1 MRNMLRRTA
10 ATGLV
15 AGGAVLAAVMGGR
28 AAFAQAADALKV
40 LERDHV
46 LGKADAPITIVEYAS
61 LTCPHCA
68 QFHGQILPELKKK
81 WIDSGRARLV
91 YRDFPL
97 DRMALQAAQIAECSG
112 KDRYFGVLELLFQ
125 QQEKWASSRDG
136 IAEIGRILRIAGIGD
151 AEIRQCLAN
160 EAIANDAVLAD
171 YQSGEKAG
179 VTGTPTLFINGQKLG
194 APRSF
199 ADVDAFLEKLGK

>member
-10 ATGLV
+10 ALGLV
-15 AGGAVLAAVMGGR
+15 AGGAALAAAMGGR
-28 AAFAQAADALKV
+28 AAFAQSADALKV

-46 LGKADAPITIVEYAS
+46 LGKPDAPITIVEYAS

-81 WIDSGRARLV
+81 WIDSGRARLIF
-91 YRDFPL
+91 RDFPL
-97 DRMALQAAQIAECSG
+97 DRMALQAAQIAECAG
-112 KDRYFGVLELLFQ
+112 KERYFGVLDLLFQ

-136 IAEIGRILRIAGIGD
+136 IAEIGRILRIAGVGD

-160 EAIANDAVLAD
+160 DKIANEAVLAD

-179 VTGTPTLFINGQKLG
+179 VTGTPTLYVNGQKLG

-199 ADVDAFLEKLGK
+199 ADLDAFLEKLGK